1 MSRGELRRQL
11 GDAAVY
17 SVAEA
22 VALIGGNEA
31 RTRRW
36 LRDAGLVRETP
47 VGRRVFW
54 DEVRRALAA
63 RPEEPARPTTLRRG
77 GLSRST

>member
-1 MSRGELRRQL
+1 VSRGELRRQL

-54 DEVRRALAA
+54 DEVRRALAT
-63 RPEEPARPTTLRRG
+63 RPVEPPPKSSLKRA
-77 GLSRST
+77 GLSRSS